1 MSPLGRA
8 QIRRVASSTA
18 GLHTLSISKVQAL
31 PIPIPTFGELEQ
43 VRDRFEQMDS
53 LVENQR
59 AAVRAESMRSS
70 ALRQSVLRSA
80 FSGELVPQDPADEP
94 APALLERI
102 AAERAT
108 SSAEAPKRGRRKK
121 SA

>member
-1 MSPLGRA
+1 
-8 QIRRVASSTA
+8 
-18 GLHTLSISKVQAL
+18 
-31 PIPIPTFGELEQ
+31 
-43 VRDRFEQMDS
+43 
-53 LVENQR
+53 
-59 AAVRAESMRSS
+59 MRSS